1 MDNLLHTVA
10 INLKNKSAVLE
21 LGCGSGDLVNAI
33 AEKFSNLSRIVA
45 VDLLDRPEKLDK
57 KVEFIKQ
64 DIEKLNIPDSFDL
77 VILNHVLEHIKNPLG
92 LLTNIKKNLNPYGR
106 ILIVVPN
113 RRGFNNE
120 ARVYLPEHGK
130 HYFLWDRESLEYS
143 LNRIGFT
150 CRFHNLY
157 IAASH
162 NIFLKYLP
170 VILRLQNPNLACIAM
185 ADQL

>member
-1 MDNLLHTVA
+1 MDSLLHTVA

-21 LGCGSGDLVNAI
+21 LGCGSGELVNAI
-33 AEKFSNLSRIVA
+33 VERFNSLDKIVA
-45 VDLLDRPEKLDK
+45 VDFFNRPEKLDK
-57 KVEFIKQ
+57 KIEFIKQ
-64 DIEKLNIPDSFDL
+64 DIENFNLSGGFDL
-77 VILNHVLEHIKNPLG
+77 VILNQVLEHIKNPLG
-92 LLTNIKKNLNPYGR
+92 LLENLKINLNPHGR

-120 ARVYLPEHGK
+120 ARVYWPEHGK

-157 IAASH
+157 TASSH

-170 VILRLQNPNLACIAM
+170 FILRLQNPNLACVAM
-185 ADQL
+185 IDQ